1 MSMTRRTSRRTLS
14 ILIAAVTVI
23 TLGAS
28 WKSRVDYGT
37 FRFWALPHRI
47 EFCGRQYH
55 RALSTIEWKPRVVA
69 DSTWNSARHVVG
81 HTLTRKRILV
91 MESSGRDSSGCAQV
105 LYVETGE
112 SRFRPYM

>member
-1 MSMTRRTSRRTLS
+1 MLATVVV
-14 ILIAAVTVI
+14 AATVV
-23 TLGAS
+23 TLGATL
-28 WKSRVDYGT
+28 KSRTDYGT

-55 RALSTIEWKPRVVA
+55 RAVSTIEWKPRVVA
-69 DSTWNSARHVVG
+69 GSTLDHSTWHVVG

-91 MESSGRDSSGCAQV
+91 VEPSAGSSSACAMV
-105 LYVETGE
+105 LYVETGD